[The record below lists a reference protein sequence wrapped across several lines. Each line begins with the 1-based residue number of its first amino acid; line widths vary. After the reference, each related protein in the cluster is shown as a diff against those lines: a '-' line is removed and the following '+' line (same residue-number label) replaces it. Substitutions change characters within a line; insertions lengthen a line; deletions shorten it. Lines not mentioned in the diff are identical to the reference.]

1 MALLKLIQAFRIGY
15 FYKDTY
21 GDQNFTLRNAMQTH
35 VGVMV
40 IAEKYDVLGLKFL
53 AKDRYA
59 WAVRLAH
66 LDSLALARAAHTV
79 YHDTELP
86 ERDLATLKGY
96 LVAFWILGD
105 LRNTRAAELAEV
117 GAVGNELREC
127 REANTEFFVDVQ
139 RALLKG
145 LVNCREI
152 AKEIVEA
159 KSQQE

>member
-21 GDQNFTLRNAMQTH
+21 GGQNFTLRNAMQTH

-59 WAVRLAH
+59 WAVRLAP

-86 ERDLATLKGY
+86 ERDLATLKGC
-96 LVAFWILGD
+96 LVAFWIRKD
-105 LRNTRAAELAEV
+105 HRESRAIELA
-117 GAVGNELREC
+117 GADAAGDELREC
-127 REANTEFFVDVQ
+127 CKANTEFFDDIQ

-145 LVNCREI
+145 LVNFRDI